1 MPKTYKLTYFNLRA
15 KGEPI
20 RLILAY
26 GNIQYEDNRIEFSDW
41 PALKPKTPFGQL
53 PVLEVDGKPLAQS
66 NAIAR
71 FLAKQC
77 NLMPATDWE
86 QAQAD
91 ELADLAND
99 IFTMTRPVNLVLV
112 RDDAKRQSA
121 IPEVL
126 ASLAPLLD
134 KVEARL
140 LANSHG
146 WLVGNKISWVDL
158 LFFATTE
165 FCIKLLGKD
174 AFSKYPKQQALFKKI
189 KEMPQIAAYLIKRKD
204 TMM

>member
-146 WLVGNKISWVDL
+146 WLVGNKENIIGFRRC
-158 LFFATTE
+158 FFV
-165 FCIKLLGKD
+165 ILHQHQPD
-174 AFSKYPKQQALFKKI
+174 AHERTGLTKALFR
-189 KEMPQIAAYLIKRKD
+189 PLPYHYA
-204 TMM
+204 